1 MQDPVHV
8 LTMIYSRV
16 VPDDDVAFVG
26 GDASDPAFAVML
38 SAVEAPTGEPVT
50 TYARP
55 LTEEQVDEFHEQ
67 LDAVEPAH
75 ASAAA
80 RLHTLFAG

>member
-1 MQDPVHV
+1 MTEDAF
-8 LTMIYSRV
+8 
-16 VPDDDVAFVG
+16 AFVG
-26 GDASDPAFAVML
+26 GEADDPAFAVMAQAL
-38 SAVEAPTGEPVT
+38 DAPAGDPVND
-50 TYARP
+50 YARP
-55 LTEEQVDEFHEQ
+55 LSAEQVGDFNAQ

>member
-1 MQDPVHV
+1 
-8 LTMIYSRV
+8 MIYSRLV
-16 VPDDDVAFVG
+16 SDGDGAFVG
-26 GDASDPAFAVML
+26 GPGSDPAFAVMAD
-38 SAVEAPTGEPVT
+38 AVEAPAGDPVKV
-50 TYARP
+50 YARP
-55 LTEEQVDEFHEQ
+55 LTAEQVGDFHDR